1 MKSTYTLRQR
11 AFLNS
16 ISTGKTSHVY
26 AHVESTRDGSYPW
39 GDNLVLI
46 ADCRRSVTLEFF
58 LGSKRHRRLS
68 LAKINLLIDV
78 LTRFRDAL
86 RNEIALI
93 EKGK

>member
-1 MKSTYTLRQR
+1 MKATYTLRQR

-16 ISTGKTSHVY
+16 VSTGKTSHVY
-26 AHVESTRDGSYPW
+26 AQVESVHDGRYPW
-39 GDNLVLI
+39 GDNLVMI

-68 LAKINLLIDV
+68 IAKINLLIDV

-86 RNEIALI
+86 MNEIALI
-93 EKGK
+93 EKEK